1 MDLFTH
7 VAPTFQDKLAAVPLD
22 EDAAKWGPQI
32 LQELFRQVP
41 EASEY
46 NPQVVMLRQDDEQG
60 FALGVIVISGQT
72 DSALSMAG
80 NEQPTS
86 KKALIPVIIK
96 NTELCPLDIVMTQ
109 DKRVYPLN
117 GIRLRE
123 ALFRPNTFDMMT
135 DDSGDQSLYS
145 MFYPPGRASNSPTSG
160 FSAGSGDNVGYVY
173 GPGFKMSSKIATA
186 VEESLLHHVAPTL
199 SQDDLD
205 KLGEKISSMG
215 LESQLKENPAFLAVM
230 SHLASFDGRLLTD
243 GDADLLMDKAASYA
257 PIEVAQFGWDSERNT
272 YWMKTASRSIFGLNR
287 DDISRG
293 QMLKLAGPEITK
305 KVDTE
310 GTVTVAEPAKD
321 TAPLDT
327 TNDRWEIIE
336 KPGVYRVRNI
346 DGQEMMGW
354 VLPSLVDFDGTRV
367 PMAVFTNGATAA
379 VQGSIVGAK
388 IADATMG
395 LPEDKPQGS
404 GLFYVMTPS
413 GIEATVP
420 FKIEGREAS
429 MDGGDLVHV
438 TTLTGQPHT
447 IRLVPG
453 LQHMMPGEE
462 ECMLPASAR
471 FLALNKETAVPL
483 VDDLEAVK
491 TSSFAQPFIA
501 LRHGGDIVDLTFHR
515 LPGFEA
521 SVPKVASIDDT
532 IFILCAAGMQPVKAH
547 EILKHASRTMRTEH
561 VIGVHD
567 VRPVEVFMQ
576 DIEKT
581 ASEKVAEVRALRQ
594 DLVKEASVLPDIQ
607 TVDSVLSLNFLNPE
621 NLRVYVGKLPYLD
634 RALNTVCELTLFSR
648 LGMTEV
654 PETAAARAA
663 RALDEVIQGLK
674 GLAMRTAETD
684 GTPSAAAAS

>member
-1 MDLFTH
+1 MDLFTN
-7 VAPTFQDKLAAVPLD
+7 VAPIFQDKVAAVPLD

-109 DKRVYPLN
+109 DKKVYPLN

-173 GPGFKMSSKIATA
+173 GPGMKQASLA
-186 VEESLLHHVAPTL
+186 VEESLLHHIAPTL
-199 SQDDLD
+199 SQLDLD
-205 KLGEKISSMG
+205 ALGEKISSMG
-215 LESQLKENPAFLAVM
+215 LEPQLQQNPAFLAVM
-230 SHLASFDGRLLTD
+230 SHLASFDGRLLTE

-257 PIEVAQFGWDSERNT
+257 PVEVAQFGWDEIRGT
-272 YWMKTASRSIFGLNR
+272 YWMKTASRSIFGINR
-287 DDISRG
+287 DDIDRG
-293 QMLKLAGPEITK
+293 QMLKLAGPDITK

-310 GTVTVAEPAKD
+310 GTVTISEPAKD

-327 TNDRWEIIE
+327 TNDRWEVIE

-388 IADATMG
+388 ISDATMG
-395 LPEDKPQGS
+395 LPEDKPAGS
-404 GLFYVMTPS
+404 GLFYVVTPS

-438 TTLTGQPHT
+438 TTLTGQPHVV
-447 IRLVPG
+447 RLVPG
-453 LQHMMPGEE
+453 LQHMMPGDE
-462 ECMLPASAR
+462 ECSLPASAR

-491 TSSFAQPFIA
+491 TSAFAQPFIA
-501 LRHGGDIVDLTFHR
+501 LRHGGDIIDLTFHK
-515 LPGFEA
+515 LPGLEA
-521 SVPKVASIDDT
+521 TAPKVASIDDAV
-532 IFILCAAGMQPVKAH
+532 FVLCAAGMAPLKAH
-547 EILKHASRTMRTEH
+547 EIIKHASHTMRTEH

-567 VRPVEVFMQ
+567 VRPVETFMR

-581 ASEKVAEVRALRQ
+581 ASEKVAQVRALRK
-594 DLVKEASVLPDIQ
+594 DLIKEASVLPDIQ